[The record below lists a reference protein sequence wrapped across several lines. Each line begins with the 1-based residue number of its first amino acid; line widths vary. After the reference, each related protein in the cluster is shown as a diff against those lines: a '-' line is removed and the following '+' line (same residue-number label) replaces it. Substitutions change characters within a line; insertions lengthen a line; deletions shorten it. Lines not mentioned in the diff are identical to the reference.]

1 MARRRILYGLAL
13 AGSLLFFIFYRGYLS
28 HLVLFV
34 VVLLPV
40 SWLLSRTGIL
50 TLVWLAFPI
59 SELVSLV
66 LSAIFLRRTMRAV
79 TERIGGPAA

>member
-40 SWLLSRTGIL
+40 FSLLAALPSCF
-50 TLVWLAFPI
+50 LVRVRLELAK
-59 SELVSLV
+59 
-66 LSAIFLRRTMRAV
+66 T
-79 TERIGGPAA
+79 AAG